1 MSDSNLLDAV
11 ADRLV
16 TTAGAHHEATGGAN
30 QQWARWYAEHL
41 IDDLN
46 ETLQSDMEIDELER
60 WLADADRRYREE
72 PQAGSWPKIYAGWL
86 IAERQTTD

>member
-11 ADRLV
+11 ADRMV
-16 TTAGAHHEATGGAN
+16 TTARAHHEATGGAN
-30 QQWARWYAEHL
+30 PQWARWYAEHL

-60 WLADADRRYREE
+60 WLTDADRRYREE
-72 PQAGSWPKIYAGWL
+72 PQTGSWPKIYAGWL